1 MMTSGAVL
9 RQVGSATIGL
19 QQFRELS
26 SHVSVVRRE
35 IKRMK
40 RSGLMLI
47 KIETSR
53 VLQEVRE
60 IDGIQENMEIE
71 FNMEHGSIDGC

>member
-1 MMTSGAVL
+1 
-9 RQVGSATIGL
+9 
-19 QQFRELS
+19 
-26 SHVSVVRRE
+26 
-35 IKRMK
+35 MK

-71 FNMEHGSIDGC
+71 FNMEHGSIDSCQLLHAVSAEKKVLSFNNCVTICIYQ